1 MSTVFINFVYF
12 GGMFQKIVW
21 NGMDWSKITKCSVL
35 QFCTIKSKACFLL
48 DLKLK
53 KFCCY
58 WNLWFITKE
67 LKFATNRKTSLGP
80 WKTFSRYFIVILGK
94 VPSQMFDMVPTEAGI
109 QGCSYKKMFWKYAYL
124 QENTHAELWFQ

>member
-1 MSTVFINFVYF
+1 MPNVYCVYQF
-12 GGMFQKIVW
+12 CLFWGYVSKNSLKW
-21 NGMDWSKITKCSVL
+21 NGLVKNYSVL

-58 WNLWFITKE
+58 WNLWFVTKE
-67 LKFATNRKTSLGP
+67 LKFATNRKTSLWP